1 MFRIKT
7 PTIML
12 FGLFKKKTEKEV
24 LEVKYRRLLQQ
35 AYKLSTINRK
45 ASDEKTAEAEEIMKQ
60 IERLSGKQRDQ

>member
-1 MFRIKT
+1 
-7 PTIML
+7 ML